1 MMPPPT
7 TPSGRARVLAPL
19 LGLLFA
25 CQAANAA
32 SPPPAVTVAPVEIR
46 NVAPVTTHIGRVQ
59 AIQSVAV
66 TARVQ
71 AFVEKIDFQEGGMVK
86 AGQVLFELQKAPY
99 QAAFDAAQGALEK
112 AQATLRNAQTV
123 YDRDSRLAHGVVVSQ
138 AQLDT
143 DIANRDAAQADVVS
157 ARANLE
163 TAAINLSYAT
173 VTSPIDGRIG
183 KAAYTKGNLVGP
195 GSGPLATVVQV
206 DPIRVVFSVA
216 DRDIVSALQTT
227 HKTRAQLSSTVAL
240 SLQLSDGKPYGEK
253 GEIAFIDNQVDPNTG
268 TITVWGQFPNP
279 DGLLIPGGFATV
291 EVRPATPRDRPLV
304 PVQAVQDD
312 KDGRFVL
319 LVGPDNKVQ
328 QQAISIGQQIGQ
340 DWIVTAGLKGGEQVI
355 VEGQQKVK
363 AGQVVNPVPQ
373 QASAAPQDESQQ
385 ASADTI
391 SAPGQ

>member
-7 TPSGRARVLAPL
+7 TPSGRARVLAAL

-143 DIANRDAAQADVVS
+143 DIANRDIAQADVVS

-391 SAPGQ
+391 SAPEP